1 MALVLLVPVAVMVLM
16 KVLGAGRPSG
26 GKRAVDEVLIRHM
39 MALAQQKRGRE
50 GGTGGAEAL
59 MRMVQQ
65 ADPNAAL
72 AMQKVIVDAGSVGVE
87 GEVEETRQGVVRLDA
102 EL

>member
-16 KVLGAGRPSG
+16 KVLGAGRSSG
-26 GKRAVDEVLIRHM
+26 GKLAVDEVLIRHM
-39 MALAQQKRGRE
+39 MVLAQQKRGQE
-50 GGTGGAEAL
+50 GGMGGAEAL

-72 AMQKVIVDAGSVGVE
+72 AMQRVIADGGPVGKQAE
-87 GEVEETRQGVVRLDA
+87 AEETRKGAVRLDA